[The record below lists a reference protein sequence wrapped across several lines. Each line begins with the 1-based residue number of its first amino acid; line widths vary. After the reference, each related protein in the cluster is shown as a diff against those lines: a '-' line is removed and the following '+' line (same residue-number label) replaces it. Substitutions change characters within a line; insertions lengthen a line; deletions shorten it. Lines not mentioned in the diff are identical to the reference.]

1 MKTFI
6 NPFKWMIFL
15 GIVFFTITKLAA
27 QSNSDYERNIDPKN
41 FNANLLSE
49 AILEEINTLRR
60 HDKLDDLISNDI
72 LIQTAQ
78 DQASYM
84 GKMMS
89 VTYANKGKKKA
100 TTAKRA
106 ALYGGSKNVEE
117 ILYSLPIKKGKNTYS
132 YKQLAAE
139 LAQKWYKS
147 KKEGVIIRNPKYVYI
162 GIGTALDIKEK
173 AYASAVLGNYTSINS
188 GAADRKQL
196 KVPFTKKRYG
206 LQPYDEKICKACEKI
221 KPADLERLQKGIYV
235 DKGKVYFK
243 MDKYGAFAKDFLRGD
258 KDALAV
264 EFIQKDQFVCNGN
277 NIINYN
283 LNNKGFLTKRMWSAK
298 IEKANLK
305 KAKKDFKANKTNK
318 KEKFDEGKF
327 FKQDK
332 LDFRIAKK
340 MPKFPNRYEMN
351 LVLIVDGHYCRSI
364 TPTYIETSDVD
375 VTIALSPVNDNQS
388 IKIKSNY
395 KPVAD
400 SATLSFRIPFE
411 RNKYTY
417 NQADIDPFVKSLNEP
432 DFVINELY
440 IAAYSS
446 IEGSE
451 EINSTLQKKRAES
464 IIEALKSS
472 QAQDRQDSI
481 KTSIKTSDSWD
492 MFRDTI
498 AKTEYNYLANTT
510 LDSVLLLINQKGLL
524 KQLEPILALHR
535 FAQIDMK
542 VQYDISGN
550 KEQAFVLSKFNK
562 SFKKKEKMATIASI
576 QKYIFE
582 KVKEKKYNYDAIT
595 NMIIPEQ
602 KQYLPLIINKL
613 NFEWEYN
620 NQNTPTNYCTQM
632 AKLYKVD
639 STNGFIA
646 YNYLYCKVTNSEI
659 TNYADISRTQSAI
672 ENLYSNKDIEK
683 EKIDKL
689 NLEFQYKII
698 RTLDTSENATPNA
711 YLNAATEKIKRL
723 LAIEEANWQ
732 NALKLANLVIR
743 LQKDYA
749 YAIKLIEPY
758 VRETDADQELLFTYI
773 SLCSYYPDKIY
784 TNSFAEAAKN
794 ASIKNPTRF
803 CELFNGNKFPLQGL
817 ENLKVK
823 EIFCGTCK

>member
-6 NPFKWMIFL
+6 NPFKFL
-15 GIVFFTITKLAA
+15 ISFIIVIASYGVLRA
-27 QSNSDYERNIDPKN
+27 QDNPDYERSIDPKN
-41 FNANLLSE
+41 FNANLLAE
-49 AILEEINTLRR
+49 AILDEINELRR
-60 HDKLDDLISNDI
+60 QDKLDDLVSHDI
-72 LIQTAQ
+72 LIRAAQ
-78 DQASYM
+78 DQAGYM
-84 GKMMS
+84 GKVMT
-89 VTYANKGKKKA
+89 VTYENKGKKKA

-117 ILYSLPIKKGKNTYS
+117 ILYTLAIKKGKNAYT
-132 YKQLAAE
+132 YKQLANE

-147 KKEGVIIRNPKYVYI
+147 KKEGLALKNPKYVYI
-162 GIGTALDIKEK
+162 GIGTALDLKEK
-173 AYASAVLGNYTSINS
+173 AYASAVVGNYTSINS
-188 GAADRKQL
+188 GAAKRKKL

-206 LQPYDEKICKACEKI
+206 LQPYDEKLCKACDKL

-235 DKGKVYFK
+235 ENGKVFFK

-264 EFIQKDQFVCNGN
+264 EFIQKDQFVCNDD

-283 LNNKGFLTKRMWSAK
+283 LNNKGFFTKRMWAAK

-305 KAKKDFKANKTNK
+305 KAKKDFKANKTDK
-318 KEKFDEGKF
+318 KAKFDEGKF
-327 FKQDK
+327 LKEDK

-351 LVLIVDGHYCRSI
+351 LVLIVDGHYCRTI
-364 TPTYIETSDVD
+364 TPTYTETSDVD
-375 VTIALSPVNDNQS
+375 VSIALSPINDNQTF
-388 IKIKSNY
+388 KVKSNY

-432 DFVINELY
+432 DFMIMELF

-451 EINSTLQKKRAES
+451 EINSNLQKKRAES

-472 QAQDRQDSI
+472 QAKDRQDSI
-481 KTSIKTSDSWD
+481 KTRIKTSDSWD
-492 MFRDTI
+492 FFRDTI
-498 AKTEYNYLANTT
+498 GKTEFDYLANTT
-510 LDSVLLLINQKGLL
+510 LDSVLLIINQKGLL
-524 KQLEPILALHR
+524 KQLEPILAQHR
-535 FAQIDMK
+535 FAQIEMK

-562 SFKKKEKMATIASI
+562 SFKKKEKMATIAAI
-576 QKYIFE
+576 QNYIFE
-582 KVKEKKYNYDAIT
+582 KVNEKKYSYDAIA
-595 NMIIPEQ
+595 NMLIPEQ
-602 KQYLPLIINKL
+602 KQYLPLLINKL
-613 NFEWEYN
+613 NFEWEYKGQSN
-620 NQNTPTNYCTQM
+620 PADYCTQM
-632 AKLYKVD
+632 AKLYKID

-646 YNYLYCKVTNSEI
+646 YNHLYCKVTNSDI
-659 TNYADISRTQSAI
+659 INNADISRTQSAI
-672 ENLYSNKDIEK
+672 EALYSKKEIEK
-683 EKIDKL
+683 EKVDKL
-689 NLEFQYKII
+689 NLEYQFKII

-711 YLNAATEKIKRL
+711 YLNAATERIKRL

-758 VRETDADQELLFTYI
+758 VREADADQELLFTYI
-773 SLCSYYPDKIY
+773 SLCSYYPEKIY
-784 TNSFAEAAKN
+784 TNAFAEAAKN
-794 ASIKNPTRF
+794 ASTKNPTRF
-803 CELFNGNKFPLQGL
+803 CELFNGSKFPLQGL

-823 EIFCGTCK
+823 EIYCGTCK